1 MDTNDGNIQSVGEVF
16 QSGYDRV
23 ISCVSVALRLA
34 DLLQSVDDDE
44 VGVGVLFD
52 EILDLFGE
60 TSAESARF
68 GRFMKLGRNDIA
80 YPSRALD
87 QSRFPCSVG

>member
-1 MDTNDGNIQSVGEVF
+1 MQTME
-16 QSGYDRV
+16 
-23 ISCVSVALRLA
+23 ISSRSARFF
-34 DLLQSVDDDE
+34 LLQSVYDNK

-60 TSAESARF
+60 TSAESACL
-68 GRFMKLGRNDIA
+68 GRFMKLGRNDVA

-87 QSRFPCSVG
+87 QSALGIF